1 MNPPQQNHSLFLLV
15 CLPFLF
21 LSAGTKTAVDDPL
34 ISLLGEAQGTTYH
47 IKYRDEQQ
55 RNLKAEVDSVLAQID
70 KCLSLYRADSE
81 ISQFNRSLKHRF
93 RSPYFYPVLR
103 KSAVVF
109 RNTDGA
115 FDPTVLPLVEAY
127 GFGAN
132 RTGQLELTN
141 IDSMIRLVD
150 FRNITFD
157 STSIQ
162 KTNPNVRIDLNGIA
176 QGYSVDVV
184 AELLESKEIQHYMVE
199 IGGEIRTKG
208 QKGGG
213 QFWTVGITNPL
224 RPEQLY
230 VTIKLT
236 GPTEGRAVTTA
247 GNYRNH
253 YVANGQ
259 TFSHIINPKTGLME
273 QSELLSVTVF
283 APDAITADGYDTAF
297 MVMGL
302 EKTKQFL
309 AHHTELDA
317 YLLYTDADGKLQSFA
332 TEGVK
337 NL

>member
-1 MNPPQQNHSLFLLV
+1 MLLIF
-15 CLPFLF
+15 LPFLF
-21 LSAGTKTAVDDPL
+21 LSAGMETAETPL
-34 ISLLGEAQGTTYH
+34 ISLSGEAQGTTYR
-47 IKYRDEQQ
+47 IKYRDARQ
-55 RNLKAEVDSVLAQID
+55 RNVKAEVDSVLAQID
-70 KCLSLYRADSE
+70 NCLSLYRADSE
-81 ISQFNRSLKHRF
+81 ISQFNQRMEHRF
-93 RSPYFYPVLR
+93 RSPYFFPVLK
-103 KSAVVF
+103 KSAEVF
-109 RNTDGA
+109 QNTDGA

-127 GFGAN
+127 GFGAK
-132 RTGQLELTN
+132 RVGEPELST
-141 IDSMIRLVD
+141 IDSLTRLIG
-150 FRNITFD
+150 FQNITFD
-157 STSIQ
+157 STGVK
-162 KTNPNVRIDLNGIA
+162 KTKPNVRIDLNGIA
-176 QGYSVDVV
+176 QGYSVDVI
-184 AELLESKEIQHYMVE
+184 AELLESKGIQHYMVE

-213 QFWTVGITNPL
+213 QSWTVGITNPL